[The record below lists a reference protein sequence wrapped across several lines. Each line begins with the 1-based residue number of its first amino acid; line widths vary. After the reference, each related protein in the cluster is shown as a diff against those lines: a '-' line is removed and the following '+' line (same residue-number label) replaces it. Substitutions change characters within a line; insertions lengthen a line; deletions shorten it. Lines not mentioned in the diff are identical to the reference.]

1 MAVTGGT
8 SSQTKFFSSGSISAR
23 GLKDTFNGNASNTN
37 IKFSTYRRDTDLDE
51 TDPIVPDSTE
61 NRTTISASEGISEN
75 NNLKAS
81 SFRNSIKQYIVTQ
94 SSSNTEVT
102 IHSGSGA
109 GQRWNANL
117 NKNVKKFFNVNGTI
131 EADSPSD
138 DAAQFSA
145 EAYNLTIDVTGNI
158 YGEGGTGGSANGGAG
173 GNGGDALYVNNT
185 SSRSGNSAKVTVKVN
200 SNGRIWA
207 GGGGGAAGNAGN
219 SGSDLS
225 CHTDTTVKKTV
236 YNGGSTNP
244 GRGCNKCPKNDST
257 YGTRV
262 SNGNCFNNSGNR
274 SRCRGRQERGQ
285 TCTNQYRRNCV
296 YRTSF
301 NVAGGNGGNGGNGG
315 VGEGANNNQGSGN
328 GGNAGNTNNCAA
340 NGNSSVGNSGNSGA
354 AGGTWG
360 ADGGSIGNV
369 SGGTKGR
376 AVFRGGGNTFFLN
389 GQSAN
394 NVKGTVS
401 GKV

>member
-37 IKFSTYRRDTDLDE
+37 IKFSTYRRDTNLDE

-102 IHSGSGA
+102 IHSGSGV
-109 GQRWNANL
+109 GSRWNANL
-117 NKNVKKFFNVNGTI
+117 DKNVKKFFRVNGTI

-207 GGGGGAAGNAGN
+207 GGGGGAAGSAGN
-219 SGSDLS
+219 SGSSLS
-225 CHTDTTVKKTV
+225 CYSDSISVKTV

-244 GRGCNKCPKNDST
+244 GRGCNGCPGVSGVT
-257 YGTRV
+257 LV
-262 SNGNCFNNSGNR
+262 SNGNCGNNTGNR

-285 TCTNQYRRNCV
+285 TCTNSYFRNCV
-296 YRTSF
+296 YRTKF
-301 NVAGGNGGNGGNGG
+301 TVAAGTGGNGVNGG

-328 GGNAGNTNNCAA
+328 SGNAGNTNNCSAT
-340 NGNSSVGNSGNSGA
+340 GGSSTGNSGNSGA
-354 AGGTWG
+354 SGGTWG
-360 ADGGSIGNV
+360 ADGGNSGNI

>member
-37 IKFSTYRRDTDLDE
+37 IHFSTYRRDTDLNE

-61 NRTTISASEGISEN
+61 NRTTISASEGISTN
-75 NNLKAS
+75 NDLKAS
-81 SFRNSIKQYIVTQ
+81 SFRNSIKQYIVTH
-94 SSSNTEVT
+94 SSTNTEVT

-109 GQRWNANL
+109 GARWNANL
-117 NKNVKKFFNVNGTI
+117 DKNVKKFFRVNGTI
-131 EADSPSD
+131 DADSSSD
-138 DAAQFSA
+138 DAAVFDA

-158 YGEGGTGGSANGGAG
+158 YGEGGTAGSANGGNG

-185 SSRSGNSAKVTVKVN
+185 SSRSGNSAKVIVKVN

-207 GGGGGAAGNAGN
+207 GGGGGAAGVAGN

-225 CHTDTTVKKTV
+225 CYSDFTSSQQV
-236 YNGGSTNP
+236 YSGGSTNP
-244 GRGCNKCPKNDST
+244 GRGCNACPNTS
-257 YGTRV
+257 GNANLV
-262 SNGNCFNNSGNR
+262 SNGNCGNNSGNR
-274 SRCRGRQERGQ
+274 SRCRQRQERGQ
-285 TCTNQYRRNCV
+285 TCTNSYYRNCK
-296 YRTSF
+296 YRTNF
-301 NVAGGNGGNGGNGG
+301 TVAGGNGGNGGNGG

-328 GGNAGNTNNCAA
+328 NGNPGNTNNCSA
-340 NGNSSVGNSGNSGA
+340 NSNSSAGNDGNDGA
-354 AGGTWG
+354 SGGTWG
-360 ADGGSIGNV
+360 ADGGNAGNV

-376 AVFRGGGNTFFLN
+376 AVFRGNGNTFFLN
-389 GQSAN
+389 GQSSN

>member
-37 IKFSTYRRDTDLDE
+37 IKFSTYRRDTNLDE

-102 IHSGSGA
+102 IHSGSGV
-109 GQRWNANL
+109 GSRWNANL
-117 NKNVKKFFNVNGTI
+117 DKNVKKFFRVNGTI

-207 GGGGGAAGNAGN
+207 GGGGGAAGSAGN
-219 SGSDLS
+219 SGSSLS
-225 CHTDTTVKKTV
+225 CYSDSISVKTV

-244 GRGCNKCPKNDST
+244 GRGCNGCPGVSGVT
-257 YGTRV
+257 LV
-262 SNGNCFNNSGNR
+262 SNGNCGNNTGNR

-285 TCTNQYRRNCV
+285 TCTNSYFRNCV
-296 YRTSF
+296 YRTNF
-301 NVAGGNGGNGGNGG
+301 TVAAGTGGNGGNGG

-328 GGNAGNTNNCAA
+328 SGNAGNTNNCSAT
-340 NGNSSVGNSGNSGA
+340 GGSSTGNSGNSGA
-354 AGGTWG
+354 SGGTWG
-360 ADGGSIGNV
+360 ADGGNSGNI

-376 AVFRGGGNTFFLN
+376 AVFRGSGNTFFLN

>member
-23 GLKDTFNGNASNTN
+23 GLKDTFNGNAGNTN

-61 NRTTISASEGISEN
+61 NRTTISASEGISTN
-75 NNLKAS
+75 NDLKAS
-81 SFRNSIKQYIVTQ
+81 SFRNSIKQYVVTQ

-109 GQRWNANL
+109 GSRWNDNL
-117 NKNVKKFFNVNGTI
+117 DKNVKKFFRVNGTI

-138 DAAQFSA
+138 DAAVFDA

-158 YGEGGTGGSANGGAG
+158 FGEGGTGGSANGGAG
-173 GNGGDALYVNNT
+173 GTGGDALFVNNT
-185 SSRSGNSAKVTVKVN
+185 STRSGNSAKVTVKVN

-207 GGGGGAAGNAGN
+207 GGGGGAAGIAGN

-225 CHTDTTVKKTV
+225 CFSDTTITKNV
-236 YNGGSTNP
+236 YSGGSTNP
-244 GRGCNKCPKNDST
+244 GRGCNACPNKDGNLNL
-257 YGTRV
+257 V
-262 SNGNCFNNSGNR
+262 SNGNCFNNTGNR
-274 SRCRGRQERGQ
+274 SRCRQRQERGQ
-285 TCTNQYRRNCV
+285 TCTNSYDRNCS
-296 YRTSF
+296 YRSTF
-301 NVAGGNGGNGGNGG
+301 TVPGGNAGNGGNGG

-328 GGNAGNTNNCAA
+328 NGNSGNTNNCSANGNSSTGNDGNAGASGGTWGVAGGNAGN
-340 NGNSSVGNSGNSGA
+340 
-354 AGGTWG
+354 
-360 ADGGSIGNV
+360 V
-369 SGGTKGR
+369 SGGNPGR